1 MNLLIVLASNPYS
14 HDFNTAVKLARAS
27 LNRNHKTRIFFM
39 GNGIYSV
46 LRPEIKE
53 LYDNGAKI
61 YYCAHNA
68 QQRKIKPE
76 EWAESSSMY
85 GLSKLV
91 TEADKVI
98 MLD

>member
-14 HDFNTAVKLARAS
+14 HDFNTAVKLADAS
-27 LNRNHKTRIFFM
+27 LKRNHKVSIFFM
-39 GNGIYSV
+39 GNGIYSI

-53 LYDNGAKI
+53 LVDNGAKVF
-61 YYCAHNA
+61 YCAHNA
-68 QQRKIKPE
+68 EQRKVKPE
-76 EWAESSSMY
+76 SWAESSSMY

-91 TEADKVI
+91 SESDKVI

>member
-14 HDFNTAVKLARAS
+14 HDFNTAVKLVRAS
-27 LNRNHKTRIFFM
+27 VERNHKTKMFFM
-39 GNGIYSV
+39 GNGIYSI
-46 LRPEIKE
+46 LHPEIKKLAE
-53 LYDNGAKI
+53 QGVKV

-68 QQRKIKPE
+68 EQRKIRPE

-91 TEADKVI
+91 SEADKVI

>member
-14 HDFNTAVKLARAS
+14 HDFNTAVKIAKAS
-27 LNRNHKTRIFFM
+27 LERKHKTKMFLM
-39 GNGIYSV
+39 GNGLYCLPRV
-46 LRPEIKE
+46 EIKQLVE
-53 LYDNGAKI
+53 EGLQV

-68 QQRKIKPE
+68 QQRNVKPE

-85 GLSKLV
+85 GLSKLM